1 MDIDFLLWLQSIRT
15 EYLTSLALFISD
27 LIPYMKFPAIFIYW
41 CINKKKGL
49 FVLVSFGL
57 SYFINGLLKGIFCVY
72 RPFIKDS
79 RVIPLDKESGY
90 SFPSGHA
97 MLVTP
102 LLGGYA
108 VLCRKKAQII
118 SWIMGLLIILM
129 ILSRLYIGVHTPQDV
144 IAGVL
149 LSLLTLYIT
158 VKIFA
163 FIERRPESEKFF
175 LLTGIIM
182 CIAAFVYLYFKSYPV
197 DYDSAGK
204 ILVKPDSARA
214 STIGNIGNL
223 AGLIIG
229 YYIDKKF
236 IKFSYKSV
244 DFRGVLLAVIGIA
257 FYYYFASSYIEDAL
271 KILCSSTYR
280 KFMRYFIESIFIVVI
295 WPVVIKLFTRK

>member
-1 MDIDFLLWLQSIRT
+1 MDIDFLLWLQNFRT
-15 EYLTSLALFISD
+15 DYLTSLALFISD

-72 RPFIKDS
+72 RPFLRDP
-79 RVIPLDKESGY
+79 RLIPLDKESGY

-108 VLCRKKAQII
+108 VLCRKKTQII

-144 IAGVL
+144 ITGVL

-175 LLTGIIM
+175 LLAGIIA
-182 CIAAFVYLYFKSYPV
+182 CIAAFVYLYFKPYPV

-223 AGLIIG
+223 AGILIG
-229 YYIDKKF
+229 FYIDKKF

-244 DFRGVLLAVIGIA
+244 NFRGVLLAIIGIG
-257 FYYYFASSYIEDAL
+257 FYYYFADSYINEAIKFL
-271 KILCSSTYR
+271 FASTYR
-280 KFMRYFIESIFIVVI
+280 KFMRYFIESLFIIAI
-295 WPVVIKLFTRK
+295 WPAVIKLCTRK

>member
-72 RPFIKDS
+72 RPFLRDP
-79 RVIPLDKESGY
+79 RLIPLDKESGY
-90 SFPSGHA
+90 SFPSSHA

-108 VLCRKKAQII
+108 VLFRKKTQII

-144 IAGVL
+144 IIGTL
-149 LSLLTLYIT
+149 LSLLILY
-158 VKIFA
+158 VVAKIFA

-175 LLTGIIM
+175 LLGGLIA

-223 AGLIIG
+223 AGILIG
-229 YYIDKKF
+229 FYIDKKF

-244 DFRGVLLAVIGIA
+244 NFRGVLLAIIGIG
-257 FYYYFASSYIEDAL
+257 FYYYFADSYINEAIKFL
-271 KILCSSTYR
+271 FASTYR
-280 KFMRYFIESIFIVVI
+280 KFMRYFIESLFIIAI
-295 WPVVIKLFTRK
+295 WPAVIKLCTRK